1 MMKGV
6 KNVMQELPVILYV
19 EDEAHS
25 RKVMRLLANDIGV
38 PQITIFEDSVDFME
52 RVEALDPKPD
62 LIFLDIHLKPFSGF
76 EMLQML
82 RESRNFSDTLVVA
95 ITASVMNEEVQQLRV
110 AGFDGC
116 LAKPIDMDTFPD
128 TLQRIMN
135 REEIWRILG

>member
-1 MMKGV
+1 
-6 KNVMQELPVILYV
+6 MQELPVILYV